1 MGEVIVGG
9 GDAVSRLVQL
19 HAMRNGIRLKW
30 SGKGAEDI
38 SALCVEN
45 FNKTAL
51 SQCLW
56 NGIKELMGM
65 PEIKELPE
73 PIQAKIYSIVLQAQA
88 LFELQKNENNAK
100 QPFVA
105 PPTGAA

>member
-1 MGEVIVGG
+1 MGEVAITS
-9 GDAVSRLVQL
+9 GDAISRLLQL
-19 HAMRNGIRLKW
+19 HAKRNGVRLKW
-30 SGKGAEDI
+30 TGRGTDDI
-38 SALCVEN
+38 AMMCSDN

-56 NGIKELMGM
+56 NGMKELISM

>member
-1 MGEVIVGG
+1 MTEFA

-19 HAMRNGIRLKW
+19 HAQRNGVRLKW
-30 SGKGAEDI
+30 TGKGGDDV
-38 SALCVEN
+38 SLLCVDI

-65 PEIKELPE
+65 PEIKDLPE

-88 LFELQKNENNAK
+88 NFELQK
-100 QPFVA
+100 
-105 PPTGAA
+105 PPTIIGASA